1 MFYLYAGLY
10 REFFGLVKANFKSV
24 SEVSKFH
31 VNSLSIVCHTYH
43 CAIHSLP
50 TLKESSLTRDALLQ
64 SCPVKWCRFS
74 SRVFPREGESCRN
87 TGLYPR

>member
-31 VNSLSIVCHTYH
+31 VNSLSIVCHTTVPFIA
-43 CAIHSLP
+43 CQ
-50 TLKESSLTRDALLQ
+50 R
-64 SCPVKWCRFS
+64 
-74 SRVFPREGESCRN
+74 
-87 TGLYPR
+87 